1 MPVESGALS
10 ASIKASTQTKH
21 ATQTGVIKSGLP
33 YAPPLHWGWPA
44 KGIKAQPF
52 LAIGAKV
59 SEPTWLR
66 VFEDEMNALLGDIAS
81 KVG

>member
-1 MPVESGALS
+1 VPVESGALS